1 MIPLAILSW
10 KLSCGLKIE
19 HADEGACGRSVSG
32 GLEIGQ
38 FHFSLKEIKNDSAFK
53 KRLLPKGRVLHC
65 ARIVGRLRHIGKRT
79 TGSARK
85 DFHSKLQRQR
95 KRAVY
100 IQNVNNPGG
109 WACVAVGPARSTGS
123 YKQAPSLLAGFT
135 YSVRAMSAA
144 DCRAGSALPNL
155 YVRAFTAVPANQIF
169 IDIKNSISVNY

>member
-1 MIPLAILSW
+1 MTVHSRRGYSRKAAFYIALALSA
-10 KLSCGLKIE
+10 GF
-19 HADEGACGRSVSG
+19 AT
-32 GLEIGQ
+32 
-38 FHFSLKEIKNDSAFK
+38 SASAQQAV
-53 KRLLPKGRVLHC
+53 PV
-65 ARIVGRLRHIGKRT
+65 T
-79 TGSARK
+79 TFTVNYNANV
-85 DFHSKLQRQR
+85 
-95 KRAVY
+95 RAVY

-123 YKQAPSLLAGFT
+123 YKQASSLLAGFT